1 MTSSTRDRSSENG
14 SSSVAKKGRPP
25 KPTPTRR
32 REGGTEKQ
40 GAISHRPLPEPVVVA
55 GRNVPIA
62 APADIPED
70 ARALW
75 EEIVRQLAEAGI
87 IDRIDL
93 PMLREYCVQ
102 YARARQA
109 ARLIDE
115 PVSEEELAELDHRI
129 RENVAVSN
137 GLKTKILEAL
147 RVGVD
152 VAPAKISSLA
162 KLETTIVNLQAYRH
176 ARAKVGNLVALGST
190 GQLTE
195 HPAVDI
201 ERAAASVALRYATE
215 FASTPTA
222 RARLGLA
229 VLEGR
234 SLQKELDEDL
244 GPEAKR

>member
-1 MTSSTRDRSSENG
+1 M
-14 SSSVAKKGRPP
+14 AKRGRPP
-25 KPTPTRR
+25 KATQARR
-32 REGGTEKQ
+32 REGGTEKR
-40 GAISHRPLPEPVVVA
+40 GDISHRPLPAPVVVA
-55 GRNVPIA
+55 GRNVPIEP
-62 APADIPED
+62 PADIPDD
-70 ARALW
+70 ARLLW
-75 EEIVRQLAEAGI
+75 EEIVKQLAEAGI

-93 PMLREYCVQ
+93 PMLRDYCIQ

-115 PVSEEELAELDHRI
+115 PVSEEELQALDDRI
-129 RENVAVSN
+129 RENVAVSTA
-137 GLKTKILEAL
+137 LKTKILEAL
-147 RVGVD
+147 RVGVA
-152 VAPAKISSLA
+152 VPPAQVSALA
-162 KLETTIVNLQAYRH
+162 KLETAIVNLEAFRD
-176 ARAKVGNLVALGST
+176 AKRKVGNLVALGST

-195 HPAVDI
+195 HPAVEI
-201 ERAAASVALRYATE
+201 ERHAAAMALRFATE

>member
-1 MTSSTRDRSSENG
+1 
-14 SSSVAKKGRPP
+14 VAKKGRPP
-25 KPTPTRR
+25 KVTQARR
-32 REGGTEKQ
+32 REGGTERQ
-40 GAISHRPLPEPVVVA
+40 GTVSHRPLPEPVIVA

-62 APADIPED
+62 APDDMPED
-70 ARALW
+70 ARSLW

-93 PMLREYCVQ
+93 PMLRDYCVQ

-109 ARLIDE
+109 ARLIDA
-115 PVSEEELAELDHRI
+115 PVSEQELEALDNRI
-129 RENVAVSN
+129 KENVAVSAA
-137 GLKTKILEAL
+137 LKTKILEAL
-147 RVGVD
+147 RVGVA
-152 VAPAKISSLA
+152 VPPAQVSALA
-162 KLETTIVNLQAYRH
+162 KLETAIVNLEAYRD
-176 ARAKVGNLVALGST
+176 AKKKVGNLVALGST

-201 ERAAASVALRYATE
+201 ERHAASTALRFATE
-215 FASTPTA
+215 FATTPTA